1 MKGLALF
8 LAKHRRLAWAMAAAL
23 LAAAGCYFLFAY
35 PIPFEGL
42 LVVGSTGEEV
52 DLTGLVELDGDVL
65 RVTLLEPAMEP
76 ASSDGRWE
84 IRGDDF
90 ILLIDAL
97 GGVDLEVDGAIIYRD
112 ADGEPYFQLD
122 PGPAHLDGEASLYYL
137 RYCPGPG
144 EDRLRRQQQFL
155 TALAAKVGEKGL
167 RDLPRLVRLAKDV
180 LHIELDSKLILLLG
194 RSLVHPPRRV
204 ELALGEGF
212 RQDLDEV
219 R

>member
-8 LAKHRRLAWAMAAAL
+8 LGKHKKLAWAMAAAL
-23 LAAAGCYFLFAY
+23 FLAAGCYFLFAY

-42 LVVGSTGEEV
+42 LVVGSTGEEA
-52 DLTGLVELDGDVL
+52 DLAGLVELDGDVL

-76 ASSDGRWE
+76 AESDGRLE
-84 IRGDDF
+84 IKGEDF
-90 ILLIDAL
+90 IRLIDAL
-97 GGVDLEVDGAIIYRD
+97 GGVDLEIEEAIIYRD

-137 RYCPGPG
+137 RYCPGPK
-144 EDRLRRQQQFL
+144 EDRLQRQQQFL

-167 RDLPRLVRLAKDV
+167 RDLPRLVRLARDV
-180 LHIELDSKLILLLG
+180 LHVELEGKLVLLLG

-212 RQDLDEV
+212 RQELDSV